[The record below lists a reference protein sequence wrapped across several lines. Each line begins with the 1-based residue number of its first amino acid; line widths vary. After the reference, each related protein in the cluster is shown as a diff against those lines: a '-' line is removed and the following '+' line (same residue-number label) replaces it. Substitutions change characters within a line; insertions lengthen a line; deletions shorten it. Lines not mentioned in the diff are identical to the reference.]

1 MFDLYTPGDAM
12 GLNYVSLSGLSVTF
26 LLTVRIIFIIPCAEQ
41 ELHTSQEIRKAEGI
55 IEFIRVHQPNQRI
68 AKQSACLCSRRFAI
82 GVLRSKTISYA
93 APVGLYQYVYP
104 IPRAMPS
111 LSSL

>member
-55 IEFIRVHQPNQRI
+55 IEFIRVHQRI

-104 IPRAMPS
+104 IPRATPS

>member
-82 GVLRSKTISYA
+82 CVLRSKTTLCR
-93 APVGLYQYVYP
+93 PC
-104 IPRAMPS
+104 RALS
-111 LSSL
+111 LRLPYTQGDA

>member
-82 GVLRSKTISYA
+82 GVLRSKITLFCRPCMA
-93 APVGLYQYVYP
+93 
-104 IPRAMPS
+104 
-111 LSSL
+111 LSVCLPYTQGDA

>member
-68 AKQSACLCSRRFAI
+68 AKQSACLCSRRLQSVCCAAKQH
-82 GVLRSKTISYA
+82 RA
-93 APVGLYQYVYP
+93 APVGLYHYVYR

>member
-12 GLNYVSLSGLSVTF
+12 GLNYVSLSGFSAAVLSTSA
-26 LLTVRIIFIIPCAEQ
+26 LLSIIPCAEQ

-93 APVGLYQYVYP
+93 APVGLYQYIYP
-104 IPRAMPS
+104 IPRATPS